1 MKDKIQQQNN
11 VNSAAKLAFV
21 KFSGQN
27 YCKKV
32 LKIFDDYAPF
42 LPYCHENFP
51 VFLAIFC

>member
-1 MKDKIQQQNN
+1 MRDEIQQQNN
-11 VNSAAKLAFV
+11 VNGADKVAFV

-42 LPYCHENFP
+42 LPYCHGNFQ
-51 VFLAIFC
+51 VFLAIFF